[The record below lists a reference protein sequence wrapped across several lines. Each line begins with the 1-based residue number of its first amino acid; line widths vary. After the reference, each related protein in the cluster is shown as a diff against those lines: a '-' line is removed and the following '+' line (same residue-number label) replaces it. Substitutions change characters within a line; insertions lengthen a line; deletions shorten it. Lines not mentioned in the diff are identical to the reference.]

1 MSRSFIGDLDSQ
13 VIKKL
18 QGEAIRKG
26 KTAGTV
32 QAKSGNVYIYVI
44 DSEYGMFSIYVQHSD
59 DIWYRSRGALGDIID
74 RAVLW
79 ILSAEDMMSK
89 MGPDQEGQNE

>member
-1 MSRSFIGDLDSQ
+1 MSSIYIDHLDSKT
-13 VIKKL
+13 IKTL
-18 QGEAIRKG
+18 QGEALRKG
-26 KTAGTV
+26 QTAGTL
-32 QAKSGNVYIYVI
+32 QTKSGNVYIYVI
-44 DSEYGMFSIYVQHSD
+44 QSEYDMYSIYVQHSD
-59 DIWYRSRGALGDIID
+59 DIWYRSRGALGDILD